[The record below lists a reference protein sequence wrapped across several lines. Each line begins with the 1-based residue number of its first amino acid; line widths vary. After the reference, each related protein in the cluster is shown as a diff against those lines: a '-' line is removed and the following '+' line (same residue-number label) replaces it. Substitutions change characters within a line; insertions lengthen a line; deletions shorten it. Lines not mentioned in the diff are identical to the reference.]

1 MSNNRYKNAFN
12 QIEVSDR
19 AIDNLYDIATKK
31 QRRTNNVAKKI
42 IATATAFILVIG
54 GGFGINY
61 SISDKKSVGI
71 YVASADEVASI
82 KNAGSQDFT
91 YKAYIADDADK
102 QEIMSKWQKDRQKL
116 MNEAEKLGD
125 DNYSASIRSG
135 SSIATNGNKNY
146 DFYTLSSGN
155 FTVNTGDIDNVKKL
169 TLENQNKYAEL
180 SVMVYNDD
188 STD

>member
-31 QRRTNNVAKKI
+31 QRRTNNVTKKI

-82 KNAGSQDFT
+82 KNATST
-91 YKAYIADDADK
+91 AP
-102 QEIMSKWQKDRQKL
+102 
-116 MNEAEKLGD
+116 
-125 DNYSASIRSG
+125 
-135 SSIATNGNKNY
+135 
-146 DFYTLSSGN
+146 LS
-155 FTVNTGDIDNVKKL
+155 TAPPPL
-169 TLENQNKYAEL
+169 
-180 SVMVYNDD
+180 
-188 STD
+188 

>member
-82 KNAGSQDFT
+82 KNASSQDFT
-91 YKAYIADDADK
+91 YKAAA
-102 QEIMSKWQKDRQKL
+102 
-116 MNEAEKLGD
+116 
-125 DNYSASIRSG
+125 
-135 SSIATNGNKNY
+135 
-146 DFYTLSSGN
+146 
-155 FTVNTGDIDNVKKL
+155 
-169 TLENQNKYAEL
+169 
-180 SVMVYNDD
+180 
-188 STD
+188 

>member
-31 QRRTNNVAKKI
+31 QRRTNNVAKMI

-71 YVASADEVASI
+71 YIASADEVASI
-82 KNAGSQDFT
+82 KMQAVKIS
-91 YKAYIADDADK
+91 
-102 QEIMSKWQKDRQKL
+102 L
-116 MNEAEKLGD
+116 
-125 DNYSASIRSG
+125 IRH
-135 SSIATNGNKNY
+135 ILPMTQTN
-146 DFYTLSSGN
+146 
-155 FTVNTGDIDNVKKL
+155 KKL
-169 TLENQNKYAEL
+169 
-180 SVMVYNDD
+180 
-188 STD
+188 